1 MAAVTVKGLSGIKQ
15 TNSSLSEDLA
25 GRIRDDI
32 LSGKLPNGSK
42 LTEQAVCEKYKVSRT
57 PVREALS
64 RLEVEGLV
72 ENIPNRGAFIRGL
85 SAQDVAD
92 IMTMRKI
99 YEIQAVRWAVERI
112 TDEELDELEENFEFM
127 EFYTMKNDI
136 DKMLNIN
143 RSFHQ
148 MIYRASHN
156 RMLAQLL
163 SSYQN
168 YIRHDS
174 AALARA
180 DDYLQTV
187 LDEHRQI
194 FLAIVSR
201 DQEAAVAAMESHM
214 DNSIRRHM
222 ER

>member
-1 MAAVTVKGLSGIKQ
+1 MAAVTIKGLSGIKQ
-15 TNSSLSEDLA
+15 ATSSLSEDLA
-25 GRIRDDI
+25 ARIRDDI
-32 LSGKLPNGSK
+32 LSGKLPDGSK
-42 LTEQAVCEKYKVSRT
+42 LTEQTVCDKYKVSRT

-64 RLEVEGLV
+64 KLEVEGLI

-85 SAQDVAD
+85 SQQDISD

-112 TDEELDELEENFEFM
+112 TDDELDELEENFEFM

-168 YIRHDS
+168 YIRHDPS
-174 AALARA
+174 SLSRTE
-180 DDYLQTV
+180 DYLQTV
-187 LDEHRQI
+187 LSEHRQI
-194 FLAIVSR
+194 FLAIRSR
-201 DQEAAVAAMESHM
+201 DQEAAVAAM
-214 DNSIRRHM
+214 DW
-222 ER
+222 

>member
-1 MAAVTVKGLSGIKQ
+1 MAAVTIKGLSGIKQ
-15 TNSSLSEDLA
+15 ATSSLSEDLA
-25 GRIRDDI
+25 ARIRDDI
-32 LSGKLPNGSK
+32 LSGKLPDGSK
-42 LTEQAVCEKYKVSRT
+42 LTEQTVCDKYKVSRT

-64 RLEVEGLV
+64 KLEVEGLI

-85 SAQDVAD
+85 SQQDISD

-112 TDEELDELEENFEFM
+112 TDDELDELEENFEFM

-163 SSYQN
+163 YSYQN
-168 YIRHDS
+168 YIRHDAS
-174 AALARA
+174 SLSRTE
-180 DDYLQTV
+180 DYLQTV
-187 LDEHRQI
+187 LSEHRQI
-194 FLAIVSR
+194 FLAIRSR

-214 DNSIRRHM
+214 DNSIRRHAVK
-222 ER
+222 

>member
-1 MAAVTVKGLSGIKQ
+1 
-15 TNSSLSEDLA
+15 
-25 GRIRDDI
+25 
-32 LSGKLPNGSK
+32 
-42 LTEQAVCEKYKVSRT
+42 
-57 PVREALS
+57 
-64 RLEVEGLV
+64 
-72 ENIPNRGAFIRGL
+72 
-85 SAQDVAD
+85 
-92 IMTMRKI
+92 MRKI

-201 DQEAAVAAMESHM
+201 DQEAAVTAMESHM
-214 DNSIRRHM
+214 DNSIKRHM

>member
-15 TNSSLSEDLA
+15 ASSSLSEDLA

-42 LTEQAVCEKYKVSRT
+42 LTEQTVCDKYKVSRT

-64 RLEVEGLV
+64 KLEVEGLV

-85 SAQDVAD
+85 SAQDVSD

-112 TDEELDELEENFEFM
+112 TDDELDELEENFEFM

-174 AALARA
+174 ASLARA

-201 DQEAAVAAMESHM
+201 DQEAAVAPMESHM
-214 DNSIRRHM
+214 DNSIRRHKDK
-222 ER
+222 